1 MCYFF
6 LFYMSSPAIIMKYF
20 IKIQHEVM
28 TVTEKESKFT
38 LEYQSEVFPSAFY

>member
-20 IKIQHEVM
+20 IKIHEVM

-38 LEYQSEVFPSAFY
+38 LEYQDEVFPSAFY